1 MKAFHFF
8 QNCEE
13 GMHLFSQVKAVRRS
27 TRVSEG
33 LLQREFLWDTEWI
46 LGNQS

>member
-13 GMHLFSQVKAVRRS
+13 GMHLFSQVRAVRRS
-27 TRVSEG
+27 TRES
-33 LLQREFLWDTEWI
+33 EFLWDTEWI